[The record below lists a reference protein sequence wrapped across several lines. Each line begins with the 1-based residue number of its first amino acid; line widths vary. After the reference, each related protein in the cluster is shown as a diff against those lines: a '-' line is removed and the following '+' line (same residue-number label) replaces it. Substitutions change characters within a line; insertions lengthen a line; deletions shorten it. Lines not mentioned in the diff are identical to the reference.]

1 MARTTSAISR
11 RTVGVSTLG
20 RPTAD
25 IRAASTSGAMPF
37 LQRAVVIEV
46 IDTPSTL
53 TEEQKQA
60 LADQVNNPE
69 LVDILPVNS
78 IVARIVSDSAD
89 TGNPVS
95 TILFPLLSGAI
106 ELPIIPGEHVWVL
119 YPDPSRNGMVVGYW
133 LSRVSEQRT
142 VEDINFTVHDRRF
155 FPFYNPQNLSTSERN
170 QDQDH
175 TPDFPNGAGTP
186 QTVTLRVTG
195 SNNENP
201 YDAIL
206 ESSRA
211 IENFTFEPVPRWNKR
226 PGETVFQGRNN
237 ATIVLGEDRTAG
249 VTRAEADAVGRAG
262 SIDIVAGRAR
272 KLPENENVDPE
283 ETAPRLVEN
292 TRGVLEVNKTPY
304 LVEGRQDNPREGD
317 PDFEND
323 AARLLVTMQS
333 EADVN
338 FGITD
343 IDFPTDTLE
352 PTQPNEGTDGTLNKS
367 YVLAKADNI
376 RIIARKNDD
385 VNGTVLIIRE
395 GSDDTDLAYL
405 YINQDGKLQIFA
417 PEIYL
422 GQATGK
428 EEPYIK
434 WSEYKNSVDKL
445 QEQIDE
451 LKTFCNNLTTTL
463 QAAFTAA
470 IAVPYSPI
478 SGLTAQIPTLL
489 RNNASLNI
497 LETKKEEALQAVENA
512 KSERIW
518 GE

>member
-1 MARTTSAISR
+1 
-11 RTVGVSTLG
+11 
-20 RPTAD
+20 
-25 IRAASTSGAMPF
+25 
-37 LQRAVVIEV
+37 
-46 IDTPSTL
+46 
-53 TEEQKQA
+53 
-60 LADQVNNPE
+60 
-69 LVDILPVNS
+69 
-78 IVARIVSDSAD
+78 
-89 TGNPVS
+89 
-95 TILFPLLSGAI
+95 
-106 ELPIIPGEHVWVL
+106 
-119 YPDPSRNGMVVGYW
+119 
-133 LSRVSEQRT
+133 
-142 VEDINFTVHDRRF
+142 
-155 FPFYNPQNLSTSERN
+155 
-170 QDQDH
+170 
-175 TPDFPNGAGTP
+175 
-186 QTVTLRVTG
+186 
-195 SNNENP
+195 
-201 YDAIL
+201 
-206 ESSRA
+206 
-211 IENFTFEPVPRWNKR
+211 
-226 PGETVFQGRNN
+226 
-237 ATIVLGEDRTAG
+237 